1 MKAEVRVFRML
12 FRAGF
17 LKLSKYIEASL
28 VNIISALIFIVVQ
41 YFVWQS
47 IFANTGNE
55 KYTFQQMFSYIVY
68 SQMITSFFPNGI
80 GKQLGQMIRS
90 GDISFSLIKP
100 VSVIKQLIY
109 ENMGISAYRLIFI
122 SFPVFLIGE
131 LMSSFQLTLNQI
143 ALFIIVMIFSYGIYA
158 CMDIIFGILQF
169 YTSSTWGVNSLK
181 YAVIMLLSGRIL
193 PIGLYPEWSI
203 ELLEVLPFRYMYD
216 APLEIIVGSSKADI
230 SGTILIEIMWFLI
243 LGLGCWIFFRKS
255 LKYMIV
261 QGG

>member
-1 MKAEVRVFRML
+1 MKAEVRVFRVL

-28 VNIISALIFIVVQ
+28 VNIISSLIFIVVQ

-47 IFANTGNE
+47 ILANTGDE
-55 KYTFQQMFSYIVY
+55 KYTFHQMFSYIVY
-68 SQMITSFFPNGI
+68 SQIITCFFPSAM

-100 VSVIKQLIY
+100 VSVMKQLIY
-109 ENMGISAYRLIFI
+109 ENMGTSAYCLIFI

-131 LMSSFQLTLNQI
+131 LMSGFQLSSNRI
-143 ALFIIVMIFSYGIYA
+143 ALFIVVLIFSYGIYA
-158 CMDIIFGILQF
+158 CIDIIFGILQF

-193 PIGLYPEWSI
+193 PIGVYPEWSR
-203 ELLEVLPFRYMYD
+203 ELLEVLPFRHMYD
-216 APLEIIVGSSKADI
+216 VPLEIIIGSSAENI
-230 SGTILIEIMWFLI
+230 SRVILIEIMWLLS
-243 LGLGCWIFFRKS
+243 LGLGCWTFFQKS
-255 LKYMIV
+255 LKHMII